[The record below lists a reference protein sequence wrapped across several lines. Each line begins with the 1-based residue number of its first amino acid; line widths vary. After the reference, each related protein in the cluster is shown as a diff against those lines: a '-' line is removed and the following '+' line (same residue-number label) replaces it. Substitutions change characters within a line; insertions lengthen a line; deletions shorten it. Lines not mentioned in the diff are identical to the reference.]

1 MQFKRLRPCQ
11 QIENAVE
18 AKATQII
25 TANEKIKCEWNMEWM
40 KRKKNKAKEVE
51 NCDSIVELNI
61 SACIYTVC
69 KMKISRKN
77 MPTGTINYFE

>member
-25 TANEKIKCEWNMEWM
+25 TANEKIRCEWNMEHGM
-40 KRKKNKAKEVE
+40 DEKE
-51 NCDSIVELNI
+51 
-61 SACIYTVC
+61 
-69 KMKISRKN
+69 K
-77 MPTGTINYFE
+77 